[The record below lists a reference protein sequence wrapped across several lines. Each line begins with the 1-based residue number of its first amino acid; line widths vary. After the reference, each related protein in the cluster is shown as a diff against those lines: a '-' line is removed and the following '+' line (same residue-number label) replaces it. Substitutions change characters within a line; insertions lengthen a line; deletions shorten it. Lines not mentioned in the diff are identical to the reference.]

1 MKVLVLVISMLS
13 LSGCAAY
20 FDAQDPCQREPYPSF
35 CGAGM
40 SSTYIINGT
49 TYNIRKVK

>member
-1 MKVLVLVISMLS
+1 MKLLVMVLALG

-20 FDAQDPCQREPYPSF
+20 FDAQDPCQRAPLPSW

-40 SSTYIINGT
+40 TTTYIINGKPYT
-49 TYNIRKVK
+49 VTKR

>member
-1 MKVLVLVISMLS
+1 MKVLILVISMLS

-40 SSTYIINGT
+40 STTYIINGERYT
-49 TYNIRKVK
+49 VTKP